1 VNKVFR
7 KEKAMK
13 TASAFLTMLA
23 LAVVSGCQ
31 SAGPRGGGVS
41 KDEGFKIAV
50 PTFETAVKQGELQT
64 VAVSIQRGEFF
75 KRDVKLQIKASKGIA
90 VDPTNVM
97 IKASDKPDLQLKVTA
112 SKDAALGDYR
122 VYVTGTPD
130 TGQPTSAEFKVKVV
144 AP

>member
-1 VNKVFR
+1 
-7 KEKAMK
+7 MK

-50 PTFETAVKQGELQT
+50 PTFQTEVKQGELQT
-64 VAVSIQRGEFF
+64 VAVSIQRGEYF
-75 KRDVKLQIKASKGIA
+75 KRDVRLEIKASKGIA
-90 VDPTNVM
+90 VDPTNIMV
-97 IKASDKPDLQLKVTA
+97 KASDKPDVQFRITA
-112 SKDAALGDYR
+112 AKDAALGEYR
-122 VYVTGTPD
+122 IYVTGTPD

>member
-1 VNKVFR
+1 
-7 KEKAMK
+7 MK
-13 TASAFLTMLA
+13 IVITFVTTLA

-64 VAVSIQRGEFF
+64 VVVSIQRGETF
-75 KRDVKLQIKASKGIA
+75 KRDVRLEIKASKGIA
-90 VDPTNVM
+90 VAPTSVM
-97 IKASDKPDLQLKVTA
+97 VKASDKPDLQLKVTA

-144 AP
+144 AS

>member
-1 VNKVFR
+1 
-7 KEKAMK
+7 MK
-13 TASAFLTMLA
+13 MASAFVTMLA

-41 KDEGFKIAV
+41 RDEGFKIAV
-50 PTFETAVKQGELQT
+50 PTFETTVKQGELQT
-64 VAVSIQRGEFF
+64 VAVSIQRGEYF
-75 KRDVKLQIKASKGIA
+75 KRDVRLQIKASKGIG
-90 VDPTNVM
+90 VDPTNIMV
-97 IKASDKPDLQLKVTA
+97 KASDKPDLQLKVSA
-112 SKDAALGDYR
+112 SKDAALGEYR

>member
-1 VNKVFR
+1 
-7 KEKAMK
+7 MK
-13 TASAFLTMLA
+13 TAIAFVAMLA

-41 KDEGFKIAV
+41 RDEGFKIAV
-50 PTFETAVKQGELQT
+50 PTFETEVKQGELQT
-64 VAVSIQRGEFF
+64 VVVSIQRGETF

-90 VDPTNVM
+90 VDPTSVM

>member
-1 VNKVFR
+1 
-7 KEKAMK
+7 MK
-13 TASAFLTMLA
+13 TVIMFVTTLA

-41 KDEGFKIAV
+41 SDEGFEIAV

-64 VAVSIQRGEFF
+64 VAVSIQRGESF
-75 KRDVKLQIKASKGIA
+75 KRDVRLEIKASKGIG
-90 VDPTNVM
+90 VTPSNIMV
-97 IKASDKPDLQLKVTA
+97 KASDKPDVQLRLTA
-112 SKDAALGDYR
+112 TKDAALGEYR

>member
-1 VNKVFR
+1 
-7 KEKAMK
+7 MK
-13 TASAFLTMLA
+13 TACVFVATLS
-23 LAVVSGCQ
+23 LAVVFGCQ

-41 KDEGFKIAV
+41 RDEGFKIAV

-75 KRDVKLQIKASKGIA
+75 KRDVTLEIEASKGIA
-90 VDPTNVM
+90 VDPTNIKV
-97 IKASDKPDLQLKVTA
+97 KASDKPDVQLTITA

>member
-1 VNKVFR
+1 
-7 KEKAMK
+7 MK
-13 TASAFLTMLA
+13 SAITFVMTLA
-23 LAVVSGCQ
+23 LAVLSGCQ

-41 KDEGFKIAV
+41 RDEGFKIAV

-64 VAVSIQRGEFF
+64 VSVSIQRGEYF
-75 KRDVKLQIKASKGIA
+75 KRDVKLQIKASKGIG
-90 VDPTNVM
+90 VDPTNFM

-130 TGQPTSAEFKVKVV
+130 TGQPTSAEFRVKVV

>member
-1 VNKVFR
+1 
-7 KEKAMK
+7 MK
-13 TASAFLTMLA
+13 TASLFVTMLA

-75 KRDVKLQIKASKGIA
+75 KRDVKLQIKASKGIG
-90 VDPTNVM
+90 VDPTNITV
-97 IKASDKPDLQLKVTA
+97 KASDKPDVQLRITA
-112 SKDAALGDYR
+112 TKDAALGEYR
-122 VYVTGTPD
+122 IYVTGTPD

>member
-1 VNKVFR
+1 
-7 KEKAMK
+7 MK
-13 TASAFLTMLA
+13 TTSAFVTMLA

-41 KDEGFKIAV
+41 RDEGFKIAV

-64 VAVSIQRGEFF
+64 IAVSIQRGEYF
-75 KRDVKLQIKASKGIA
+75 KRDVRLQIKASKGIA

>member
-1 VNKVFR
+1 
-7 KEKAMK
+7 MK
-13 TASAFLTMLA
+13 TARAFVTMLA

-41 KDEGFKIAV
+41 RDEGFKIAV
-50 PTFETAVKQGELQT
+50 PTFESTVKQGELQT
-64 VAVSIQRGEFF
+64 VAVSIQRGEYF
-75 KRDVKLQIKASKGIA
+75 KRDVRLQIKASKGIG
-90 VDPTNVM
+90 VDPTNIMV
-97 IKASDKPDLQLKVTA
+97 KASDKPDVQLTVTA
-112 SKDAALGDYR
+112 SKDAALGEYR

>member
-1 VNKVFR
+1 
-7 KEKAMK
+7 MK
-13 TASAFLTMLA
+13 TASAFVTMLA

-41 KDEGFKIAV
+41 RDEGFKIAV
-50 PTFETAVKQGELQT
+50 PSFETAVKQGELQT
-64 VAVSIQRGEFF
+64 VSVSIQRGEYF
-75 KRDVKLQIKASKGIA
+75 KRGVRLQIKASKGIGI
-90 VDPTNVM
+90 DPTNIMV
-97 IKASDKPDLQLKVTA
+97 KAGDKPDVQLQITA
-112 SKDAALGDYR
+112 TKDAALGEYR

>member
-1 VNKVFR
+1 
-7 KEKAMK
+7 MK
-13 TASAFLTMLA
+13 TASAFVTTLA
-23 LAVVSGCQ
+23 LVVVFGCQ

-41 KDEGFKIAV
+41 RDEGFKIAV

-64 VAVSIQRGEFF
+64 VAVSIQRGEYF

-90 VDPTNVM
+90 VDPTSVM

>member
-1 VNKVFR
+1 
-7 KEKAMK
+7 MK

-50 PTFETAVKQGELQT
+50 PTFETEVKQGELQT
-64 VAVSIQRGEFF
+64 VAVSIQRGEYF
-75 KRDVKLQIKASKGIA
+75 KRDVRLQIKASKGIG
-90 VDPTNVM
+90 VDPTNIMV
-97 IKASDKPDLQLKVTA
+97 KASDKPDVQLQITA
-112 SKDAALGDYR
+112 TKDAALGEYR
-122 VYVTGTPD
+122 VYVMGTPD
-130 TGQPTSAEFKVKVV
+130 TGQPATAEFKVKVI